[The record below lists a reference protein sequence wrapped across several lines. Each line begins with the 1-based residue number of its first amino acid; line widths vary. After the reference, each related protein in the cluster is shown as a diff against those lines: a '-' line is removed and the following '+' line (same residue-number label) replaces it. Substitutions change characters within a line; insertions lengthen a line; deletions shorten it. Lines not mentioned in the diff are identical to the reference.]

1 MDIEHN
7 FGRYIGRIH
16 YLLSRKLT
24 QLNEE
29 SGSGIT
35 ADQFRLLTHLW
46 NQDGITQQSLAQL
59 LGRDR
64 ASVTRMVDILEEQGV
79 LKRIADRSDRR
90 VKRIVLTREGKLLK
104 TKAYKAAG
112 KSLEVALKGISKA
125 DQIVLMSHLKKVI
138 HNLKS

>member
-1 MDIEHN
+1 MDKEQN

-29 SGSGIT
+29 SGNGIT

-46 NQDGITQQSLAQL
+46 KQDGITQQALALL

-64 ASVTRMVDILEEQGV
+64 ASVTRMVDILEAQHL
-79 LKRIADRSDRR
+79 LKRMTDKNDRR

-104 TKAYKAAG
+104 TKAYKAAE
-112 KSLEVALKGISKA
+112 KSLEVALKGFSKTE
-125 DQIVLMSHLKKVI
+125 QNQLMTQLEKVI
-138 HNLKS
+138 RNLKS

>member
-1 MDIEHN
+1 MDKEQN

-29 SGSGIT
+29 SGNGIT

-46 NQDGITQQSLAQL
+46 KQDGITQQALALL

-64 ASVTRMVDILEEQGV
+64 ASVTRMVDILEAQNL
-79 LKRIADRSDRR
+79 LKRMADKNDRR

-104 TKAYKAAG
+104 TKAYKAAE
-112 KSLEVALKGISKA
+112 KSLEVALKGFSKTE
-125 DQIVLMSHLKKVI
+125 QNQLMTQLEKVI
-138 HNLKS
+138 RNLKS

>member
-1 MDIEHN
+1 MDKEQN

-29 SGSGIT
+29 SGNGIT

-46 NQDGITQQSLAQL
+46 KQDGITQQALALL

-64 ASVTRMVDILEEQGV
+64 ASVTRMVDILEAQHL
-79 LKRIADRSDRR
+79 LKRMADKNDRR

-104 TKAYKAAG
+104 TKAYKAAE
-112 KSLEVALKGISKA
+112 KSLEVALKGFSKT
-125 DQIVLMSHLKKVI
+125 DQNQLMTQLEKVI
-138 HNLKS
+138 RNLKS

>member
-1 MDIEHN
+1 MDKEQN

-29 SGSGIT
+29 SGNGIT

-46 NQDGITQQSLAQL
+46 KQDGITQQALALL

-64 ASVTRMVDILEEQGV
+64 ASVTRMVDILEAQHL
-79 LKRIADRSDRR
+79 LKRMADKNDRR

-104 TKAYKAAG
+104 TKAYKAAE
-112 KSLEVALKGISKA
+112 KSLEVALKGFSKTE
-125 DQIVLMSHLKKVI
+125 QNQLMTQLEKVI
-138 HNLKS
+138 RNLKS

>member
-24 QLNEE
+24 QLNEA
-29 SGSGIT
+29 SGNGIT

-46 NQDGITQQSLAQL
+46 KQDGITQQALALL

-64 ASVTRMVDILEEQGV
+64 ASVTRMVDILEAQDI
-79 LKRIADRSDRR
+79 LKRVADKKDRR
-90 VKRIVLTREGKLLK
+90 VKRIILTRKGKLLK
-104 TKAYKAAG
+104 TKAYKAAE
-112 KSLEVALKGISKA
+112 KSLEAALKGLSKA
-125 DQIVLMSHLKKVI
+125 DQALLMSQLGKVI
-138 HNLKS
+138 QNLKN